1 MVVKGEGDMGTGSLG
16 SADGNLYIIW
26 INNKVLLYSM
36 KTIFNILINYNGK
49 EYEKRTYG
57 GLFSVRATREAPYVC
72 ITVYIYTHTHI
83 YVFAVQ

>member
-49 EYEKRTYG
+49 EYEKEHMVDSLVSEPPGR
-57 GLFSVRATREAPYVC
+57 PHMYV
-72 ITVYIYTHTHI
+72 
-83 YVFAVQ
+83 